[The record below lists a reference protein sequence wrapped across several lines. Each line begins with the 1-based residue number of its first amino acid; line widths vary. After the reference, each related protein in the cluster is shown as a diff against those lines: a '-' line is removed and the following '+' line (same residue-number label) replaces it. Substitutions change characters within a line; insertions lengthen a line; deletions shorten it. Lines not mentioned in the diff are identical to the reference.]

1 MTAKA
6 QTEPELHSAE
16 HEADYK
22 LVFKVAVCFP
32 SPLTFHG
39 FGKPWCLCQTL
50 LNFPRES
57 TISHRQ
63 SYISRRKRSN
73 FIFYS
78 FYLSSSWSDEQSPLS
93 PSYRKSLLS
102 NQFLLLVLSRYFALE
117 AAADLEPE
125 INCSA
130 RFQGNS

>member
-1 MTAKA
+1 MTVKA
-6 QTEPELHSAE
+6 QTEPERHSTE

-22 LVFKVAVCFP
+22 SVSKVAACFP

-39 FGKPWCLCQTL
+39 FGKSWCLCQTL

-57 TISHRQ
+57 TISDRQ
-63 SYISRRKRSN
+63 SYISRRKRSS
-73 FIFYS
+73 FVFYS

-93 PSYRKSLLS
+93 LSYRKSLLS